1 MLLYPPNQAYFNNQ
15 IPTYGGNQ
23 FQQNNYQQPYQAYEQ
38 VPYNANMNIGGY
50 GYYTGMYNNLY
61 SPYHQRQLEEQRQQQ
76 ERAAFEQ
83 KIQLEKALMRNS
95 LAYRGIQ
102 IGDQELDEMIREQ
115 YYPSGD
121 QQYSQ
126 EYSEI
131 GNLMK
136 NSMNLYNT
144 QSIPYQDYEIYNQI
158 QKANE
163 IRDEYKN
170 VETLDDWLVKVSQDL
185 MRTRDEERRMQERD
199 LRGLYDTN
207 NYRSLLDVHNSTFS
221 SLSGEVTLDDM
232 SIELPSRLKN
242 NYSERRR
249 MFLEQIMNNNPGGNY
264 GG

>member
-23 FQQNNYQQPYQAYEQ
+23 SQQNNYQQPYQAYQQ

-76 ERAAFEQ
+76 ERAAIEQ
-83 KIQLEKALMRNS
+83 KIHMEKLLVRNT
-95 LAYRGIQ
+95 LAYRGQ
-102 IGDQELDEMIREQ
+102 QVSDEELDKMVREK
-115 YYPSGD
+115 YYPSVN
-121 QQYSQ
+121 QTYQ
-126 EYSEI
+126 
-131 GNLMK
+131 GNSNIDYLMQ
-136 NSMNLYNT
+136 NSMTLYNS
-144 QSIPYQDYEIYNQI
+144 QLVPYQNYELYNQI

-163 IRDEYKN
+163 LRDEYKN
-170 VETLDDWLVKVSQDL
+170 VETLNDWFGKVSNDL
-185 MRTRDEERRMQERD
+185 IRTRDEERRMEERD

-221 SLSGEVTLDDM
+221 SLAGEVSLDDM
-232 SIELPSRLKN
+232 AIELPSRLKN
-242 NYSERRR
+242 NYNERRR